1 MHGLFPW
8 KIKRGVS
15 IANAFQKVL
24 DKSERKPNK
33 ILIDKGSEFYNGSF
47 KKWLKGNDI
56 ENLLLQKDL
65 LEL

>member
-1 MHGLFPW
+1 M
-8 KIKRGVS
+8 S

-24 DKSERKPNK
+24 DKLEHKPNK
-33 ILIDKGSEFYNGSF
+33 ISIDKGSEFYNGSF

>member
-1 MHGLFPW
+1 M
-8 KIKRGVS
+8 S
-15 IANAFQKVL
+15 IVNAFQKVL